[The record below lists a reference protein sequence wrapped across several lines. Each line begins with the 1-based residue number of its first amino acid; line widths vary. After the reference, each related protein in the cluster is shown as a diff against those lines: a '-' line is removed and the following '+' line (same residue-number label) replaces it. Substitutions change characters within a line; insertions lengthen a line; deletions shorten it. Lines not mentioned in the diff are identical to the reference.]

1 MLLLICYSRM
11 KKEFLNLLLCVCVLS
26 PVTHILSFLPSVPLL
41 ILPAARFAPFLFL
54 HPSVSIVVAL
64 DLSVALC
71 GPPQIE
77 FLPKLFQD
85 KRKWLVFYIFL
96 SQYITL
102 LFITC
107 IVLETAS
114 HTSVCTLQF
123 HMD

>member
-11 KKEFLNLLLCVCVLS
+11 KKEFLNLLWVCVLS
-26 PVTHILSFLPSVPLL
+26 PVTHVLSFLPSVPLL
-41 ILPAARFAPFLFL
+41 ILPATRFSPFLFL
-54 HPSVSIVVAL
+54 HPNVSIVVAV

-71 GPPQIE
+71 GPQQIE

-85 KRKWLVFYIFL
+85 KRKWLIFYIFL

-102 LFITC
+102 LFSTC

-114 HTSVCTLQF
+114 HTSMCTLQF
-123 HMD
+123 HVD